1 MIKPAYRTMTEA
13 VDALRRRGFTADFTV
28 CGETG
33 RVTAAGHSYKG
44 DELTIVEHHRF
55 EGVSDPD
62 DSSVLYAL
70 EGSDGI
76 RGLLVD
82 AYGAYADP
90 ETGAILKS
98 TKDDHAGLDES
109 AGHVG

>member
-1 MIKPAYRTMTEA
+1 MTTQAYPSMTEA
-13 VDALRRRGFTADFTV
+13 VDALRRRGFTADFSV

-33 RVTAAGHSYKG
+33 RATAAGHSYKG

-90 ETGAILKS
+90 ETGAVLKS
-98 TKDDHAGLDES
+98 TRDHHAGLDEP